1 MKRLT
6 STSTMKTKI
15 CEICSI
21 AASTMFRVQIT
32 AGKNWIFVCQS
43 CCVKSKSLPQY
54 KYGGT
59 WKGKR
64 H

>member
-1 MKRLT
+1 
-6 STSTMKTKI
+6 MKTKI

-21 AASTMFRVQIT
+21 AADTMFRVQIAT
-32 AGKNWIFVCQS
+32 GKNWIFVCQS
-43 CCVKSKSLPQY
+43 CCEKSKSLTQY

>member
-1 MKRLT
+1 
-6 STSTMKTKI
+6 MKTKNCAI
-15 CEICSI
+15 CDVEEIV
-21 AASTMFRVQIT
+21 MFRVQI
-32 AGKNWIFVCQS
+32 KQDNKWIFVCKT
-43 CCVKSKSLPQY
+43 CCEKMKSLEQY